1 MQVIMVGNLLNQ
13 WLQLSYLVQQMTRE
27 RLDIGGTSML
37 TGGVSAHGRRLIA
50 ALDAGRAVRR
60 AGDGWVA
67 GPLVAPASLV
77 ADLKGRDL
85 VREEGDRL
93 VLTVAGTG
101 WSARYARPDA
111 PNRLLAERTLSPEPA
126 PGGARTGMR
135 ARPVAARSVT
145 VNLAE
150 APLGWLKA
158 RGLVSDRQFEA
169 GERLRTDWET
179 AQMAPSVTMRW
190 DQAPSSSGRRA
201 APAGIDPTLAQIS
214 AKRRMEAAM
223 AAAGPGM
230 QDVLWRVAC
239 AGEGLEGAE
248 RALGWPKRAGKLVL
262 LMALDRVA
270 DHYGIR

>member
-1 MQVIMVGNLLNQ
+1 MV
-13 WLQLSYLVQQMTRE
+13 
-27 RLDIGGTSML
+27 TS
-37 TGGVSAHGRRLIA
+37 GVGAHGRRLIA

-60 AGDGWVA
+60 AGAGWVTGA
-67 GPLVAPASLV
+67 MAAPASLV
-77 ADLKGRDL
+77 DDLKRRDL

-93 VLTVAGTG
+93 VLTAAGTG

-126 PGGARTGMR
+126 PARPGAR
-135 ARPVAARSVT
+135 AKPAAARSVT

-169 GERLRTDWET
+169 GERLRADWE
-179 AQMAPSVTMRW
+179 MAGLAPRVTMRW
-190 DQAPSSSGRRA
+190 DQSPSSGGRRGPSA
-201 APAGIDPTLAQIS
+201 AIDPTLAQIS
-214 AKRRMEAAM
+214 AKRRMEAALE
-223 AAAGPGM
+223 AAGPGLR
-230 QDVLWRVAC
+230 DVLWRVAC

-270 DHYGIR
+270 DHYGVR

>member
-1 MQVIMVGNLLNQ
+1 MV
-13 WLQLSYLVQQMTRE
+13 
-27 RLDIGGTSML
+27 TS
-37 TGGVSAHGRRLIA
+37 GVSAHGRRLIA

-60 AGDGWVA
+60 AGDGWAA
-67 GPLVAPASLV
+67 GPLAAPDSLV
-77 ADLKGRDL
+77 ADLKRRDL

-93 VLTVAGTG
+93 VLTAAGAG

-111 PNRLLAERTLSPEPA
+111 PNRLLAERTLAPDPA
-126 PGGARTGMR
+126 AS
-135 ARPVAARSVT
+135 ARPGTRGRPAAARSVT

-158 RGLVSDRQFEA
+158 RGMVTDRQFEA
-169 GERLRTDWET
+169 GERLRADWEV
-179 AQMAPSVTMRW
+179 AGLAPSVTMRW
-190 DQAPSSSGRRA
+190 DQSPSSGGRRA

-230 QDVLWRVAC
+230 RDVLWRVAC

-248 RALGWPKRAGKLVL
+248 KALGWPKRAGKLVL